1 LTGHVSIVL
10 AFALALYSIVVSIYG
25 ARSGRREYIDSA
37 RNATGVLFFLITVAS
52 FSLLVSLWR
61 LDFSLKYVAAN
72 TSLDLPH
79 IYRVTALWAG
89 QAGSLLL
96 WSWILSG
103 YMALLAWRSRSYNSP
118 IIAYA
123 IAVLSAVMAFFLYLN
138 GFVEDPFE
146 RLPFT
151 PVNGRGMNPLLQNIY
166 MAIHPLSLY
175 LGYVGV
181 AVPYAL
187 AMGALLSR
195 RLDDE
200 WIRLARRWML
210 AAWFFLALG
219 LLLGARWAYLELGW
233 GGYWAWDPVENAA
246 FMPWLTATAFIH
258 SVMIQEKKGM
268 LKKWNMTL
276 VIVTFFLA
284 LFGTFITRSGI
295 ISSVH
300 SFAQSDIGP
309 YFLSLLAA
317 VLLFSF
323 YWVARRMDD
332 LATENTY
339 ESFVSRESAFLVN
352 NLLFLGAAFAVF
364 LGTVFPIISEVVS
377 GDKILVGPPYFN
389 RVTVPI
395 GLVMILLMGVGPLVS
410 WRKSTPSNLVRNF
423 LVPTVVGGV
432 TVAVLVAL
440 GVRGVSALA
449 SFGLCA
455 FVFVTI
461 VVEFWRGLRV
471 RLRRGEGAVT
481 ALMRLVSKNK
491 RRYGGYIVHLGIVL
505 IVVGVTASS
514 TFSTR
519 REVLLRRGESV
530 TLGGYTLTYLDLERR
545 STAHKNS
552 TIATLAVE
560 KGGKRLGVLR
570 PESNLFNYQGNRAI
584 NKETEVALRSTFR
597 DDLYVILTRADLD
610 GGATFV
616 VLLNPMVSWIWAGGL
631 VVVLGA
637 VITMMPSVLD
647 RRREVAVRY
656 SVVAPEG
663 EALES

>member
-1 LTGHVSIVL
+1 MTGHVSIVL